1 MEHSHKIINKIFDY
15 FAVMKALIVGNLL
28 FLHAGTSPV
37 VSQTVLTLMFV
48 ILGVMLVGFGFA
60 HAAKKREGLLKHR
73 CTVTTAIIL
82 TAIPV
87 VVVMLPT
94 MYRFYSDSDVM
105 VFSATSVLQLIH
117 GAISIPAL
125 ATGIV
130 YAFGKLPQN
139 VKMGMRWA
147 AGLWIASII
156 LGVVLFLQMMNL
168 IPSLPM

>member
-1 MEHSHKIINKIFDY
+1 MT
-15 FAVMKALIVGNLL
+15 ALALGSLV
-28 FLHAGTSPV
+28 FLHAGTASM
-37 VSQTVLTLMFV
+37 VSETVLMVMFAV
-48 ILGVMLVGFGFA
+48 LGIMIVGLAIIFASRNKESLLRHRWIL
-60 HAAKKREGLLKHR
+60 
-73 CTVTTAIIL
+73 TTAVII
-82 TAIPV
+82 AVIPV

-94 MYRFYSDSDVM
+94 MYRFYTDSDLM
-105 VFSATSVLQLIH
+105 VFSATSILQLIH

-130 YAFGKLPQN
+130 YAFGKLPRN

-168 IPSLPM
+168 IPGLPM